1 MVKGQEGESQ
11 TRTPRNQDRQSF
23 AGRNAATEGRKKM
36 SQWMGRCGPGKPVD
50 FAVLQESA
58 LAMAQATL
66 ENALA
71 SSGITRSE
79 LAQRM
84 NRPRS
89 FITRMM
95 SGSHNLTIKTYA
107 LALAACDL
115 EPRFEYAPLQWGW
128 SQEAVVEN
136 ACEVVPTYGGG
147 QFNDDDCV
155 RIVIELPIAA
165 MAP

>member
-1 MVKGQEGESQ
+1 
-11 TRTPRNQDRQSF
+11 
-23 AGRNAATEGRKKM
+23 M
-36 SQWMGRCGPGKPVD
+36 SQWVGRSGPKQKSVD

-79 LAQRM
+79 LAERM
-84 NRPRS
+84 SRPRS
-89 FITRMM
+89 FVSRMM

-107 LALAACDL
+107 LALAACGM
-115 EPRFEYAPLQWGW
+115 EPQFAYTPIQWGW
-128 SQEAVVEN
+128 AQEAPVIERV
-136 ACEVVPTYGGG
+136 CDVVPTEGG
-147 QFNDDDCV
+147 QFNNDDDHVC
-155 RIVIELPIAA
+155 IVIELPIAA